1 MDTATVL
8 MKLKRTN
15 HFLSG
20 LLSKSEMAI
29 YQRLIKNIGQIIY
42 NDETFKLFVLVLLFS
57 DINECN
63 SESLTCLRN
72 SYLNVIRRRLDHLHI
87 DDYSDDY
94 SSVNYDNL
102 AIGAMVYSKFNS
114 CIVDIKELSTFME
127 KLLAKLNQIKK
138 MN

>member
-1 MDTATVL
+1 
-8 MKLKRTN
+8 
-15 HFLSG
+15 
-20 LLSKSEMAI
+20 MAI

-87 DDYSDDY
+87 DDYS
-94 SSVNYDNL
+94 SVNYDNL